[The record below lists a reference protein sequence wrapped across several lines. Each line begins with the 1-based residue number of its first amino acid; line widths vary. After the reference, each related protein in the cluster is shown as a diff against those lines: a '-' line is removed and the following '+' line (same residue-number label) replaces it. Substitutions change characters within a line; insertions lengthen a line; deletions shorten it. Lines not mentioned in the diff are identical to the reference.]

1 MTNQQKKTTTWML
14 NSFNLFMT
22 PFVTM
27 TMWNWFVRKLGVH
40 SIGYLMAFGIV
51 LMVDFLIYIP
61 SQNNQLAYKNNDEA
75 INFKYQNAT
84 GGTSLIV
91 WTLVIGALLH
101 LFV

>member
-14 NSFNLFMT
+14 GLFNLFMT

-27 TMWNWFVRKLGVH
+27 TMWNWFVTKLGVH

-51 LMVDFLIYIP
+51 LIVDFLIYIP
-61 SQNNQLAYKNNDEA
+61 SQNNQLMYQNDDEA
-75 INFKYQNAT
+75 IDFKYQNAT
-84 GGTSLIV
+84 SGTAVIV
-91 WTLVIGALLH
+91 WTLVAGSLIH